1 MGAKKVINARV
12 YGILLTFLSVTKI
25 FFFSSPTAGEIL
37 QDIGLRVVHFGPYN
51 LPPLNN
57 NSYININFD

>member
-1 MGAKKVINARV
+1 MHEL

-37 QDIGLRVVHFGPYN
+37 QDIRVVHFGPYN

-57 NSYININFD
+57 NSY